1 MDTQEAVYMA
11 VNEAKEFIEVN
22 RNADRDDRRDGENGG
37 RGDSDN

>member
-11 VNEAKEFIEVN
+11 VNEAKEFIEAN
-22 RNADRDDRRDGENGG
+22 RNADWDDRRDGENGG